1 MLRCCRPFF
10 RRVALRVSLGMVVS
24 WIGCSGLGA
33 VTIHDTFGPGLSTDG
48 NYSTGCNA
56 AICIQATTFVP
67 SVTAGLETVVVPLG
81 VLSGYPLVFSIW
93 TDANEKPD
101 VMLES
106 WTISPPTITPANLTL
121 SSVVSPL
128 LLSGTPYWALYTA
141 TSDSFSPPSIFWGE
155 FSSAQPGGIWGGTS
169 IDSMTHDYAGLP
181 APALHI
187 DGAVPEPTT
196 LTLMLA
202 GLTVL
207 SALVRRH

>member
-1 MLRCCRPFF
+1 LPSACLLVWWSPGSAVPDWVQSPFTIRLGQASQQTATIPQVATHQSAYRRPHLCRQLLPDW
-10 RRVALRVSLGMVVS
+10 RRLSYRWVS
-24 WIGCSGLGA
+24 
-33 VTIHDTFGPGLSTDG
+33 F
-48 NYSTGCNA
+48 
-56 AICIQATTFVP
+56 
-67 SVTAGLETVVVPLG
+67 
-81 VLSGYPLVFSIW
+81 SGYPLVFSIW

-169 IDSMTHDYAGLP
+169 IDSMTHDSADLP

-187 DGAVPEPTT
+187 DGAF
-196 LTLMLA
+196 
-202 GLTVL
+202 L
-207 SALVRRH
+207 SRLR